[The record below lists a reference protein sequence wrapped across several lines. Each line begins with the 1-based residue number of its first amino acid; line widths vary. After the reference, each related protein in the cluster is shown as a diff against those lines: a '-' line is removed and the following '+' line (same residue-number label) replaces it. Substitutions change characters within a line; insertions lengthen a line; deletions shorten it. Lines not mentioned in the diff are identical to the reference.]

1 MEDELVKLNN
11 KLSHKRIETYEIIG
25 TPNDSGII
33 VERFSETQ
41 KFNSS
46 FDYMV
51 SLLSIECGS
60 YFPNIIKGKNNLL
73 KISIDTHH
81 TERTIEFDSG
91 AYEIEDI
98 NNHIQ
103 DVVPNELIKIEIDKG
118 TGKSKIKLKPSVKIY
133 FDIDNSIRSILGYNE
148 DIVLDK
154 ELNIS
159 PNMCNVMDTQKI
171 FIYLDIIKGSWFKG
185 QPSSI
190 LYSFSNEV
198 QYGMPITI
206 KPKHKQECLLLNNQF
221 NELRISFKN
230 EKGEVITFQN
240 TPVTITIEIRQI

>member
-1 MEDELVKLNN
+1 MLNN
-11 KLSHKRIETYEIIG
+11 KLSHKRIEVYEIIG
-25 TPNDSGII
+25 TPNTEGVI

-41 KFNSS
+41 HYNQL
-46 FDYMV
+46 FDYFV

-73 KISIDTHH
+73 KISIDAHH
-81 TERTIEFDSG
+81 TERTIEFETG

-118 TGKSKIKLKPSVKIY
+118 TGKSKIKLKPTVKIH
-133 FDIDNSIRSILGYNE
+133 FDIENSIRSILGYNT

-159 PNMCNVMDTQKI
+159 PNMCNVMNTQKI
-171 FIYLDIIKGSWFKG
+171 FIYLDIVKGSWFKG

-206 KPKHKQECLLLNNQF
+206 KPKHKQECLLLNHQF
-221 NELRISFKN
+221 NELRIRFTNEKN
-230 EKGEVITFQN
+230 EAINFMS
-240 TPVTITIEIRQI
+240 TPVSITLEVKQV